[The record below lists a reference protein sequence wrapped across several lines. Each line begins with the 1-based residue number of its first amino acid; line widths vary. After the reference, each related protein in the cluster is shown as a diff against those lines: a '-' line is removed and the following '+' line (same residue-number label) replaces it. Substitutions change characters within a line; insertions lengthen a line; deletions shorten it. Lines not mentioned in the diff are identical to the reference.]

1 MKKKIMSI
9 ITKIIF
15 DQTIYDIGTSIKLAQ
30 FDGPD
35 SFECEFEINSQ
46 KVMIRCREDSNGI
59 IINVI
64 IDNEVVASRGYD
76 SECNKNKIGEELETV
91 LRWVI
96 D

>member
-1 MKKKIMSI
+1 MKAKIMSI
-9 ITKIIF
+9 ITKVIF
-15 DQTIYDIGTSIKLAQ
+15 DQTIYDIGSTIKLSQ
-30 FDGPD
+30 FDGPET
-35 SFECEFEINSQ
+35 FQCEFEVNSQ

-64 IDNEVVASRGYD
+64 IDNEVVASRGYN
-76 SECNKNKIGEELETV
+76 SGCNKGQISEELETV